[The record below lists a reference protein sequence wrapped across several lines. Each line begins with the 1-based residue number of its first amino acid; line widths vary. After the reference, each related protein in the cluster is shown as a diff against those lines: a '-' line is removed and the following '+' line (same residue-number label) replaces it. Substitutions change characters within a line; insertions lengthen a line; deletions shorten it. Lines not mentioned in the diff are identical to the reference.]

1 MKITKELYEK
11 TILEI
16 ANEKLNPNYDC
27 SVISLTLQ
35 KILGKSI
42 DMISVFCLDDLLNLS
57 MIYPEENDIKEFE
70 NLLEEISR
78 DYPHESFGENI
89 LIKKGNSVFYPG
101 FFNTISEGMTP
112 NAEIIV
118 ESHTWLLDDMVIS
131 IRQDIRG
138 KCFSVGTIFYTS
150 DSIQKAIDILTRYYK
165 KYQEV
170 FGGRIE
176 RQEEIYRVDTV
187 VLNNSGR
194 YVSNALN
201 IRPSAS
207 LKTPDFLDNYNTDF
221 PENKIKNFLRSDVGG
236 ICIFNGKPGCGKST
250 YIKRMIYDN
259 SDIRFVILP
268 QYLLLDQDRFRM
280 FLLNGWD
287 GEKRVFIVEDCEQL
301 LIKREENGAKFSSI
315 LGDILNYIDGLYGDL
330 TRTKM
335 IFTFNTD
342 LKNID
347 DALLRKGRLRVRYE
361 FCPLK
366 GENLEKIANKTGYKL
381 SGKDRQDGVSL
392 ADLYYNY
399 EEPETKEVSKK
410 KRIGFVDYEEEET
423 KYLDPSEPSLKFS

>member
-1 MKITKELYEK
+1 MKITKELYQK

-16 ANEKLNPNYDC
+16 ANEKLNPSYDC
-27 SVISLTLQ
+27 SNVILALQ
-35 KILGKSI
+35 RILGKSVDI
-42 DMISVFCLDDLLNLS
+42 VSVYSLDDFLDSS
-57 MIYPEENDIKEFE
+57 MIFPEESDVKEFE

-78 DYPHESFGENI
+78 DYPHESFEENI
-89 LIKKGNSVFYPG
+89 LIKEGNSVFYPG
-101 FFNTISEGMTP
+101 FFKTISEGMNN
-112 NAEIIV
+112 NADLVVIP
-118 ESHTWLLDDMVIS
+118 HTWLLDDMVIS
-131 IRQDIRG
+131 IRQEMRG
-138 KCFSVGTIFYTS
+138 RCFSVGYIYYTS
-150 DSIQKAIDILTRYYK
+150 DSVQKAMDILTRYYK

-194 YVSNALN
+194 YVSNVLN
-201 IRPSAS
+201 IRPVAS
-207 LKTPDFLDNYNTDF
+207 LRTPDFLDNYNTDF
-221 PENKIKNFLRSDVGG
+221 PEDKIKNFLKSDVGG

-259 SDIRFVILP
+259 PDIRFVILP

-280 FLLNGWD
+280 FLLNGWN

-347 DALLRKGRLRVRYE
+347 DAILRKGRLKVRYE

-366 GENLEKIANKTGYKL
+366 GENLEKIANKTGYQL
-381 SGKDRQDGVSL
+381 SEKNIRDGVSL

-399 EEPETKEVSKK
+399 EEPETNVVSKN
-410 KRIGFVDYEEEET
+410 KRIGFVNYDKLEET
-423 KYLDPSEPSLKFS
+423 TCFKSLS